1 VTFFDRSSSGRTL
14 DVGLIGFG
22 LGGATFHAPFISRT
36 PGLRLASI
44 VTSNPERRRIASAEY
59 RDAQILADVDA
70 LFDTKPD
77 LVAISTPNVTHYPL
91 ARHALE
97 SGAHVVVDKPF
108 AATSAQAHE
117 IGELAH
123 RVGKLAIPFQ
133 NRRWDGDY
141 LTLRSLIADGKLG
154 DVHRFESRFDRWRP
168 ARKPGWCLVDAAE
181 RAEDVL
187 HDLHTHLIDQALQL
201 FGPVTHVYAEV
212 RRIDPHVVVADD
224 ALLALTHAGGAR
236 TLLESTMAAAV
247 PGPRYHVYGTKGAYL
262 KHGVDVQEPSLKAGA
277 RPGDAGYGEEP
288 EDAWGILGTG
298 EAQQRVRTH
307 VGDYSPF
314 YRQVA
319 SAILDGA
326 PPPVLVPEVVAGL
339 QIIEAAFRSSAA
351 RHVIAL

>member
-1 VTFFDRSSSGRTL
+1 MTTSGRTL
-14 DVGLIGFG
+14 NVGLIGFG
-22 LGGATFHAPFISRT
+22 LGGATFHAPFITRT

-44 VTSNPERRRIASAEY
+44 VTSNAERKRIASAEY
-59 RDAQILADVDA
+59 RDAQIFSDVDA
-70 LFDTKPD
+70 LFETRPD

-91 ARHALE
+91 ARRALE

-108 AATSAQAHE
+108 AATSAQARE
-117 IGELAH
+117 IGELAR
-123 RVGKLAIPFQ
+123 RVGRLAIPFQ

-141 LTLRSLIADGKLG
+141 LTLRSLIADGRLG

-168 ARKPGWCLVDAAE
+168 VRKPGWCLLDAAE
-181 RAEDVL
+181 RAENVL

-201 FGPVTHVYAEV
+201 FGPVSHVYAEV

-224 ALLALTHAGGAR
+224 ALIALTHASGVR
-236 TLLESTMAAAV
+236 TLLESTMAAGV

-277 RPGDAGYGEEP
+277 RPGDPDYGEEP
-288 EDAWGILGTG
+288 EDSWGILGTG
-298 EAQQRVRTH
+298 ETQQRVRTH

-319 SAILDGA
+319 SAILVGTA
-326 PPPVLVPEVVAGL
+326 PPVLVPEVVAGL
-339 QIIEAAFRSSAA
+339 EIIEAAFRSSAA
-351 RHVIAL
+351 RQVIAL